1 MVNTM
6 STLPNKY
13 QYLEIAK
20 QAGINTPPTW
30 LVQNLPNV
38 EDIQQFTQ
46 NIPSTYYIV
55 RSAINLE
62 DGGIHSLAGHF
73 WSSDKVLADELE
85 HTIKQGFIENTKLL
99 NQHTNEGIPH
109 LMVQPFI
116 EHTIGGV
123 AFCPW
128 SFFSEYSYVEYSNT
142 VQNVVAGNAHYAL
155 MSLKPEYS
163 PPIPLQENSLWI
175 TSLQHTISIL
185 KNTFNFPLDIE
196 WAFNSETSTFTLLQI
211 RPQTYLVGTLKT
223 ATELPTLPHGNWQYG
238 ALSESLGR
246 LSPLSFAFLK
256 YLYNEARTT
265 LQLIGYK
272 AQAIDFICRLPDGT
286 ILVDPEKEQQFYKTT
301 LMGGFWRGF
310 KAPIIQNQIA
320 DEIKIGIG
328 SSIFDIKR
336 LSLLFSL
343 WLASNSLSQGAGRDE
358 VLDPQRYELT
368 WLNPPPTFEPKIS
381 KDWPVLSTQIRDLF
395 FNEWHKLKLILK
407 QHPEAAFC
415 TLEDFQANQF
425 NQINRQHEQV
435 LEALYNYLPL
445 LNNSTSTLQ
454 SLSIAKV
461 VIGTIFR
468 IDNPATFRGEIPK
481 NVILVT
487 PYFDNRWVHQIKDLK
502 GIIVERGSR
511 LAHSTLVAR
520 EEQVPYVIHSNL
532 STLLMGQVII
542 LDTIKSTIELQT

>member
-1 MVNTM
+1 
-6 STLPNKY
+6 
-13 QYLEIAK
+13 
-20 QAGINTPPTW
+20 
-30 LVQNLPNV
+30 
-38 EDIQQFTQ
+38 
-46 NIPSTYYIV
+46 
-55 RSAINLE
+55 
-62 DGGIHSLAGHF
+62 
-73 WSSDKVLADELE
+73 
-85 HTIKQGFIENTKLL
+85 
-99 NQHTNEGIPH
+99 
-109 LMVQPFI
+109 
-116 EHTIGGV
+116 
-123 AFCPW
+123 
-128 SFFSEYSYVEYSNT
+128 
-142 VQNVVAGNAHYAL
+142 
-155 MSLKPEYS
+155 
-163 PPIPLQENSLWI
+163 
-175 TSLQHTISIL
+175 
-185 KNTFNFPLDIE
+185 
-196 WAFNSETSTFTLLQI
+196 
-211 RPQTYLVGTLKT
+211 
-223 ATELPTLPHGNWQYG
+223 
-238 ALSESLGR
+238 
-246 LSPLSFAFLK
+246 
-256 YLYNEARTT
+256 
-265 LQLIGYK
+265 
-272 AQAIDFICRLPDGT
+272 
-286 ILVDPEKEQQFYKTT
+286 
-301 LMGGFWRGF
+301 MGGFWRGF
-310 KAPIIQNQIA
+310 KAPIIQNQIV
-320 DEIKIGIG
+320 DEIKIGI
-328 SSIFDIKR
+328 SSSTFDIKR
-336 LSLLFSL
+336 LSRLFSL

-415 TLEDFQANQF
+415 TFEEFQANQF

-445 LNNSTSTLQ
+445 LNKSTSTLQ

-461 VIGTIFR
+461 VTGAIFR